1 VEAQEE
7 KLQLADDDVLV
18 VSRVADQR
26 PTLAVSRQ
34 VAVAVLVLPEQQLD
48 PARLLVVQERV
59 VVRPGAVDGVEVEA
73 RRAEVVQAVRV
84 VLSLQAGDRVEGD
97 VMVDELA
104 EVGVVRLDLRVV
116 RSRGP
121 GRRSPMRTHAVSS
134 SR

>member
-1 VEAQEE
+1 MPDAGGTTSRELKGEVEGRGAW
-7 KLQLADDDVLV
+7 
-18 VSRVADQR
+18 VAAGV
-26 PTLAVSRQ
+26 TLALLSISYGSP
-34 VAVAVLVLPEQQLD
+34 LVLM
-48 PARLLVVQERV
+48 VF
-59 VVRPGAVDGVEVEA
+59 GI
-73 RRAEVVQAVRV
+73 

>member
-48 PARLLVVQERV
+48 PARLLSYRN
-59 VVRPGAVDGVEVEA
+59 G
-73 RRAEVVQAVRV
+73 
-84 VLSLQAGDRVEGD
+84 SLF
-97 VMVDELA
+97 
-104 EVGVVRLDLRVV
+104 
-116 RSRGP
+116 GP
-121 GRRSPMRTHAVSS
+121 EP
-134 SR
+134 